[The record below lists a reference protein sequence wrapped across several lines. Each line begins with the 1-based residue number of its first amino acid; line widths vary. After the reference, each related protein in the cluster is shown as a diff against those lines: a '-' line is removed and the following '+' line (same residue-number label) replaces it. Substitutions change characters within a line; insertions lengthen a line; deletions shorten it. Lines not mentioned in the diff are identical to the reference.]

1 VKSMT
6 RQNGSVDPARGHV
19 VLASADSD
27 AFTSLRRR
35 STSRRDRYRIGRELR
50 HQVPRRSLGEW
61 SADRG
66 RSDPVQL
73 IIESHEGRLEWLIP
87 VRVGRMAASPYGFL
101 RGAAIVMAEDSA
113 RLPSTG
119 ITPVIC
125 GDSHLGNFG
134 FYASPEQN
142 LVIDLN
148 DFDEAHPGG
157 WEWDLRRLTASIW
170 VAGRLNGASEEQ
182 CESAVLRCVA
192 GYRAEVRRLASTP
205 LLARSYQR
213 LDVERLRQSATGKSL
228 QAEIARAAAQARRR
242 TSDRAL
248 PKLTSQRDGEPRIV
262 EDPPVVT
269 RVSDA
274 DREELAAGLDDYLG
288 TLAPHWR
295 RALGG
300 YTLIDIAHKVVGVGS
315 VGLRAYVAL
324 LEGSSP
330 DDVVFL
336 QLKQARRSVL
346 AQYVH
351 GESAWHAHQGQR
363 VVEYQQALQTVSDPL
378 LGWTTV
384 GPYQYYVR
392 QFRNM
397 KGSIAVESIDA
408 TALADYAAVV
418 GHLLAKG
425 HARTSG
431 ASMIVGYAG
440 SSDRL
445 DVALARFA
453 RLYADQTEADHAAL
467 VKAADRGIL
476 PIERGLLHPSKGAE
490 GGGALLQVAQGPA
503 RDLGERLL
511 VFRRRPARVGG
522 AEGED
527 ADLGGQARGG
537 VVGSARAQGLG
548 HGRGEAGPLEQLAFL
563 QLAVGRDHRLPLRG
577 QIVAV
582 RGERD
587 GGGLQGRGQA
597 VGGARRG
604 RSGTDRVGEQSGQ
617 HVLPAEQHLSLVRE
631 MPEERALGQSGAV
644 RDLGHGRGVVPV
656 LGEQSERGTLEAFAR
671 VRLPSAHGD
680 ILSDGTKSHHL
691 IE

>member
-1 VKSMT
+1 MAEPT
-6 RQNGSVDPARGHV
+6 GAGSSTRGHV
-19 VLASADSD
+19 VIASADSE

-35 STSRRDRYRIGRELR
+35 ATSREDRYRTGRELR
-50 HQVPRRSLGEW
+50 RLVPRGSLGDW
-61 SADRG
+61 SPAWG
-66 RSDPVQL
+66 RPDPVQL
-73 IIESHEGRLEWLIP
+73 IIESHDGRQDWLIP
-87 VRVGRMAASPYGFL
+87 LRMGRMAATPYGFL
-101 RGAAIVMAEDSA
+101 RGAANVMAEDVA

-134 FYASPEQN
+134 FYASPEQD

-148 DFDEAHPGG
+148 DFDEAHPGA
-157 WEWDLRRLTASIW
+157 WEWDLRRLVASIW
-170 VAGRLNGASEEQ
+170 IAGRQNGATEQ
-182 CESAVLRCVA
+182 ACESAVRRCVA
-192 GYRAEVRRLASTP
+192 GYRAELRGLAGTP

-213 LDVERLRQSATGKSL
+213 LDVDRLQQSTTDESL
-228 QAEIARAAAQARRR
+228 RVEIRRAAAQARRR

-248 PKLTSQRDGEPRIV
+248 PKFTTEEGGKRRIV
-262 EDPPVVT
+262 EEPPLIT

-274 DREELAAGLDDYLG
+274 EADALAQGLDEYLG

-300 YTLIDIAHKVVGVGS
+300 YTLVDIAHKVVGVGS

-336 QLKQARRSVL
+336 QLKQARRSVV
-346 AQYVH
+346 ARHVH

-384 GPYQYYVR
+384 GGHQYYVR

-397 KGSIAVESIDA
+397 KGSVALDSIDGP
-408 TALADYAAVV
+408 ALADYAGIT

-467 VKAADRGIL
+467 VRAADLGIV
-476 PIERGLLHPSKGAE
+476 PIERGL
-490 GGGALLQVAQGPA
+490 
-503 RDLGERLL
+503 
-511 VFRRRPARVGG
+511 
-522 AEGED
+522 
-527 ADLGGQARGG
+527 
-537 VVGSARAQGLG
+537 
-548 HGRGEAGPLEQLAFL
+548 
-563 QLAVGRDHRLPLRG
+563 
-577 QIVAV
+577 
-582 RGERD
+582 
-587 GGGLQGRGQA
+587 
-597 VGGARRG
+597 
-604 RSGTDRVGEQSGQ
+604 
-617 HVLPAEQHLSLVRE
+617 
-631 MPEERALGQSGAV
+631 
-644 RDLGHGRGVVPV
+644 
-656 LGEQSERGTLEAFAR
+656 
-671 VRLPSAHGD
+671 
-680 ILSDGTKSHHL
+680 
-691 IE
+691 